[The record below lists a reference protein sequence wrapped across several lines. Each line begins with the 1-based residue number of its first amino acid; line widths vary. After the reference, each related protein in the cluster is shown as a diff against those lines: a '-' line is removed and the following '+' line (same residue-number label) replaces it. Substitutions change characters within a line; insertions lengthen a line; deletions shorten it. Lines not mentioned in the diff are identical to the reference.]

1 EQETRRAK
9 LQDLLRQ
16 VPLARLA
23 ASAPGLRCLL
33 QSQLAELAL
42 PASDTV
48 EKASE
53 SLERFECR
61 ITSESIAD
69 AAEELAKADYQA
81 PEALDGFAISAALT
95 ACELRQKTAEARLAV
110 TGSSDSAKTPLDAE
124 AATKGEAEWDVL
136 QRRAREARDLEE
148 TISKRCPHRL
158 SKAIQRLYSQELA
171 AAESMVRFRRLAQWQ
186 CVAGLVWRLK
196 STLPFV
202 ALSSLLS
209 MVLGAFSSMRLHYQA
224 AVINLAKD
232 AVTAST
238 GSSKTRPP
246 ASVGQTVGAMVV
258 SELIIQLAEFAR
270 GRLSLQGKSKVIQE
284 LKVALFG
291 ALLRQDLEYLE
302 QCDLLQLRSLIGSCG
317 STISQVVDFPAT
329 AVEASVRLGTAVL
342 ALSRQ
347 NRGLAAFL
355 IIMLP
360 LRFMLSQL
368 LHGLEQGLQD
378 SNALPDFRG
387 QIKSCWSSLVR
398 PPALR
403 TMRAFAREPVELA
416 TFARFLAVHDQMQQR
431 KMLVFRLLQPV
442 QALLEHGLEISTL
455 WYGGRLAMRGEMQ
468 FGELAS
474 VVLIAQNAFDGVRYA
489 QGAAAN
495 VSAHALGPLAQMA
508 NLLGR
513 TPQAALDEPSLSS
526 MPEPGDVH
534 WDIEFKNVSFEYQ
547 QRQGATVLRDLS
559 FRAEEGEFLGI
570 LGATGSGK
578 STILSLLLR
587 LYEPSSGQIF
597 LGGKP
602 LRSYNPLWL
611 RRHIGFVS
619 QDLVL
624 CRRTVRE
631 NLLYGCVSVDM
642 SGQAQLEE
650 PTEEFART
658 ALRAAQCEETF
669 FNQAAFPNLWHT
681 DVGDGG
687 SELSGGERQ
696 RLALARA
703 IVKKPRLLILDEAT
717 SALDE
722 ISQAKLQEEVEILRR
737 EQGVTVICVAHRL
750 SNLAKADHLLVVKD
764 GELAEE
770 GSPSALLKTDGI
782 FAEYARAH
790 QAVLQDS

>member
-1 EQETRRAK
+1 
-9 LQDLLRQ
+9 
-16 VPLARLA
+16 
-23 ASAPGLRCLL
+23 
-33 QSQLAELAL
+33 
-42 PASDTV
+42 
-48 EKASE
+48 
-53 SLERFECR
+53 
-61 ITSESIAD
+61 
-69 AAEELAKADYQA
+69 
-81 PEALDGFAISAALT
+81 
-95 ACELRQKTAEARLAV
+95 
-110 TGSSDSAKTPLDAE
+110 
-124 AATKGEAEWDVL
+124 
-136 QRRAREARDLEE
+136 
-148 TISKRCPHRL
+148 
-158 SKAIQRLYSQELA
+158 
-171 AAESMVRFRRLAQWQ
+171 
-186 CVAGLVWRLK
+186 
-196 STLPFV
+196 
-202 ALSSLLS
+202 
-209 MVLGAFSSMRLHYQA
+209 
-224 AVINLAKD
+224 
-232 AVTAST
+232 
-238 GSSKTRPP
+238 
-246 ASVGQTVGAMVV
+246 
-258 SELIIQLAEFAR
+258 
-270 GRLSLQGKSKVIQE
+270 
-284 LKVALFG
+284 
-291 ALLRQDLEYLE
+291 
-302 QCDLLQLRSLIGSCG
+302 
-317 STISQVVDFPAT
+317 
-329 AVEASVRLGTAVL
+329 
-342 ALSRQ
+342 
-347 NRGLAAFL
+347 
-355 IIMLP
+355 
-360 LRFMLSQL
+360 
-368 LHGLEQGLQD
+368 
-378 SNALPDFRG
+378 
-387 QIKSCWSSLVR
+387 
-398 PPALR
+398 
-403 TMRAFAREPVELA
+403 
-416 TFARFLAVHDQMQQR
+416 
-431 KMLVFRLLQPV
+431 
-442 QALLEHGLEISTL
+442 
-455 WYGGRLAMRGEMQ
+455 MRGEMQ

-489 QGAAAN
+489 QGAATN

-642 SGQAQLEE
+642 LGQAQLEE